1 MIWFKRKPSL
11 ATLQPLFHWARHNSG
26 LSLAWR
32 IALINMGGMI
42 LAIVGLLYLNQSA
55 SWFIEGE
62 FVQMRQQAQFVGDAL
77 SETVLSVDPEASSV
91 QVDQAR
97 VQHILSRLTEG
108 KAVSAQFFSETGTPL
123 GENKPMGGDP
133 RFVFL
138 APLPSPVW
146 QASSW
151 VDRLGNVFTLLAERI
166 PYAHGLPLYSRA
178 QDLPL
183 LKRPEIVRALSGDMG
198 WALWQ
203 GPDQRPILTLASPV
217 RFNGQVIGAL
227 LLTRTS
233 DEVARVITQMRSEL
247 LTSFS
252 LFLLMSVLVSLYMA
266 QKVVRPLQKLSAA
279 AAQAQQ
285 VANGMPHIPDY
296 TARGDEVGELSG
308 ALKGMTDALW
318 ERLGTIERFAADVS
332 HELKNPITSMKSALE
347 TMARLQDPERRE
359 RLMGILRED
368 VTRLEKLITEIAS
381 TTRLE
386 GELSRQ
392 TPEVFNLVGLV
403 SSYVTSKSQAG
414 LPLDLHVNTS
424 RLFVN
429 GLPSGILQVIDNLV
443 GNALSFSPEGHKVR
457 LRLTDLKQN
466 VALSVEDDGPG
477 LPLGTEQKIFERFYS
492 LRRGAAETGTH
503 SGLGL
508 SISRQIAQSHGG
520 SLVGDNRLDPATGQI
535 LGAIFTLTL
544 PQVPP
549 RKAKKAR

>member
-1 MIWFKRKPSL
+1 M
-11 ATLQPLFHWARHNSG
+11 
-26 LSLAWR
+26 AWR
-32 IALINMGGMI
+32 IALINMGAMTF
-42 LAIVGLLYLNQSA
+42 AIIGLLYLNQSA

-62 FVQMRQQAQFVGDAL
+62 FVQLRQQAQFVSDSL
-77 SETVLSVDPEASSV
+77 SESVEAVDPDTLSV
-91 QVDQAR
+91 QVTQTR

-108 KAVSAQFFSETGTPL
+108 KPVWVQFFSGTGQPL
-123 GENKPMGGDP
+123 GESKPMGGDP

-151 VDRLGNVFTLLAERI
+151 MDRLGNVFTLLAEQI
-166 PYAHGLPLYSRA
+166 PYAHGLTMYRVA
-178 QDLPL
+178 FDLPP
-183 LKRPEIVRALSGDMG
+183 LKRPEIVHALGGDMG
-198 WALWQ
+198 WAIWQ
-203 GPDQRPILTLASPV
+203 GPDRRPILTLAAPV
-217 RFNGQVIGAL
+217 RYDGRVIGAL

-252 LFLLMSVLVSLYMA
+252 LFLLVSVLVSLYMA

-285 VANGMPHIPDY
+285 VANGMPLIPDY
-296 TARGDEVGELSG
+296 TKRGDEIGELSG

-359 RLMGILRED
+359 KLMAILQED
-368 VTRLEKLITEIAS
+368 VTRLERLITEIAS

-392 TPEVFNLVGLV
+392 APEVFNLVALV
-403 SSYVTSKSQAG
+403 SSYVTSKTQVG

-429 GLPSGILQVIDNLV
+429 GLPSGILQIVDNLV
-443 GNALSFSPEGHKVR
+443 GNALSFSPEGRPVR
-457 LRLTDLKQN
+457 LRLIDLKTK
-466 VALSVEDDGPG
+466 VALCVEDDGPG
-477 LPLGTEQKIFERFYS
+477 LPAGTEQKIFERFYS
-492 LRRGAAETGTH
+492 LRTGAAKKENH

-520 SLVGDNRLDPATGQI
+520 SLVGDSRLDPATGRV
-535 LGAIFTLTL
+535 LGAVFTLTL